1 MIMANDN
8 VNNTKRL
15 QELTGSDYEIV
26 EGQPDIRGWDV
37 KNEQGQTIGEVEELI
52 FDTQSRKVR
61 YIVLDTDDNDLN
73 LDDRKVL
80 VPIGLAQLH
89 DKDDDVIL
97 PAQAASQLTSLP
109 EYKKGGDITSDT
121 ESRIRNAFAG
131 IGAGAAAAAAVAGS
145 VLPGTSRRN
154 DDDDFYNHEHFNEDN
169 LYKNRRQGTS
179 NQTGDNTTIPII
191 KEDLEIGKKEVE
203 TGGVRLHSKITER
216 PVEETVNL
224 KEERVTVERTPVD
237 RPASEADLHNSG
249 DKEIELT
256 ETSEVPVV
264 AKEAR
269 VVEEVSLN
277 KEVEDREETV
287 RDTVRSTEVDVEK
300 LDADQEALRRRNK
313 D

>member
-1 MIMANDN
+1 MTNDN
-8 VNNTKRL
+8 VKNTKRL
-15 QELTGSDYEIV
+15 QELSGSDYEIV
-26 EGQPDIRGWDV
+26 DGQPDIRGWDI
-37 KNEQGQTIGEVEELI
+37 KNEQGQTIGEVDELI

-89 DKDDDVIL
+89 EKNDDVIL
-97 PAQAASQLTSLP
+97 PSQTAAQLASLP
-109 EYKKGGDITSDT
+109 EYKKGEDITSELET
-121 ESRIRNAFAG
+121 SVRNAFAG
-131 IGAGAAAAAAVAGS
+131 IGTATGVAAGS
-145 VLPGTSRRN
+145 VLAGTSGKN

-169 LYKNRRQGTS
+169 LYKNRRQATS
-179 NQTGDNTTIPII
+179 RETDDTKTIPVI
-191 KEDLEIGKKEVE
+191 KEDLEIGKREVE
-203 TGGVRLHSKITER
+203 TGGVRVSSKITER
-216 PVEETVNL
+216 PVEETINL
-224 KEERVTVERTPVD
+224 KKERVTVERTPVD
-237 RPASEADLHNSG
+237 RPASEADLRNVT

-269 VVEEVSLN
+269 VVEEVSVN
-277 KEVEDREETV
+277 KDVEEREETV

-300 LDADQEALRRRNK
+300 LDADQEALKRRNK